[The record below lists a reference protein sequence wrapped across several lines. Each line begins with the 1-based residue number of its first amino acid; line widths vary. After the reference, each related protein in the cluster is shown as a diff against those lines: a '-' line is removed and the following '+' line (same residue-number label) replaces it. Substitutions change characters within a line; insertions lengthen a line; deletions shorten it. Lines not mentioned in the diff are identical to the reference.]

1 MNMLWFP
8 HTMEYPTQC
17 RGIIYHDMQ
26 HCGWISEVMHKE
38 ARLGREHRVW
48 ARLYEWQEQAKL
60 RGAFRSW
67 EGTSS
72 WGGDGGWKGT
82 PGDVGGLGKFYFSIW
97 VLVAW
102 ICSVCGNVEHLWCV
116 LFPRLLQ
123 PLVAPAFPGLWPHH
137 FILCLSLYS
146 LLLSLCVS
154 LQREVVI
161 AFRTHLNNSGW
172 SHLKILNI
180 YKDPFSNEGWVHK
193 FQVSHGHF
201 LVTERCVPVQWAERW
216 PPKWPCPDPW
226 NLWTQR
232 SLEKGSLQIW
242 LSVLKVRS
250 SWIIQVG
257 SKCSDKCL
265 SERYKK

>member
-1 MNMLWFP
+1 M
-8 HTMEYPTQC
+8 
-17 RGIIYHDMQ
+17 
-26 HCGWISEVMHKE
+26 
-38 ARLGREHRVW
+38 ARAGKTTH
-48 ARLYEWQEQAKL
+48 
-60 RGAFRSW
+60 AFRSQ

-82 PGDVGGLGKFYFSIW
+82 PGDFGGLGKFYFSIW

-161 AFRTHLNNSGW
+161 AFRTHLNNSEW

-201 LVTERCVPVQWAERW
+201 LVTARLCASPVGWTLAPKTAMSW
-216 PPKWPCPDPW
+216 P
-226 NLWTQR
+226 
-232 SLEKGSLQIW
+232 LEL
-242 LSVLKVRS
+242 VS
-250 SWIIQVG
+250 STFVG
-257 SKCSDKCL
+257 KRVFADMIKCL
-265 SERYKK
+265 KGEIILDYSGGF